1 MVGWLTGV
9 WYSARMSKD
18 TALVYWIEAD
28 TGALRCESMGPNDI
42 RGSGSF
48 RSEVILKLA
57 RNPIDIT
64 TIYYGSAGNDS
75 EKAQVEAL
83 RVKSA
88 RMMAEIAAAKP
99 DES

>member
-1 MVGWLTGV
+1 MVFGL
-9 WYSARMSKD
+9 MSKD

-28 TGALRCESMGPNDI
+28 SGALRCESMGPNDI

-48 RSEVILKLA
+48 RSEVVLKLG

-64 TIYYGSAGNDS
+64 TIYYASAGNDA

-83 RVKSA
+83 RAKSE
-88 RMMAEIAAAKP
+88 RMRAEMANAAP
-99 DES
+99 DER